1 MTDFQKFCVAFAA
14 VAGIFLATGFAF
26 KFGHRQGYSRGFS
39 DACAQA
45 RTDTVVRVDTVVHD
59 HPVERVVWKDKLV
72 YVPVTDSILVEKHDT
87 TYIEKMSRDSIYMHD
102 SIYIHEYTKGDTVY
116 MERDRWHYGY
126 KDKLV
131 HDSIYISQRDTIVNV
146 ESITVPAAISGWQWF
161 QIYAG
166 RIALVLV
173 LIGIVILIV
182 KHKY

>member
-1 MTDFQKFCVAFAA
+1 MRKTKDLLSVAAFWAA
-14 VAGIFLATGFAF
+14 AALLLIAFGLLCTGCSP
-26 KFGHRQGYSRGFS
+26 RIIEQE
-39 DACAQA
+39 
-45 RTDTVVRVDTVVHD
+45 VV
-59 HPVERVVWKDKLV
+59 
-72 YVPVTDSILVEKHDT
+72 KHDT

-102 SIYIHEYTKGDTVY
+102 SVYIHEYTKGDTVY

>member
-1 MTDFQKFCVAFAA
+1 MSKTKNLLSVAAFWAA
-14 VAGIFLATGFAF
+14 AALLLIAFGLLCTGC
-26 KFGHRQGYSRGFS
+26 SP
-39 DACAQA
+39 
-45 RTDTVVRVDTVVHD
+45 RVIEQEEV
-59 HPVERVVWKDKLV
+59 
-72 YVPVTDSILVEKHDT
+72 KHDT

-102 SIYIHEYTKGDTVY
+102 SVYIHEYTKGDTVY

-146 ESITVPAAISGWQWF
+146 ETISVPVAISGWQWF